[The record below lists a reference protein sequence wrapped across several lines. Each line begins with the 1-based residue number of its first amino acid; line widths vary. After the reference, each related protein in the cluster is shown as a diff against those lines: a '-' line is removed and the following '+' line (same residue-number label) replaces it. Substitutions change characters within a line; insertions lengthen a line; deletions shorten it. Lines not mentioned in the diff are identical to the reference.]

1 MRINS
6 YGEKPLS
13 TLEMGMTIVS
23 MLVGVGVLTL
33 PRSVATYTSS
43 FDGWISILLAGG
55 IALLAGW
62 LVSKVAVR
70 AGNKN
75 FLDYSVTLVGRPFT
89 YLIAALQF
97 SYFLGF
103 CSYETRA
110 IANISKQYLFDR
122 TPVEY
127 ISLVFILVV
136 VYGVSGSRS
145 GLLRLNI
152 LFLPSVLIMIVIVVC
167 FGYRWFEFGNLKPFM
182 ITPPIGI
189 AQGMKEVIYSL
200 LGFEIILYYIV
211 FMERPEKAPRAVMS
225 GIALTV
231 FIYLVIY
238 QLVIGIFSNIG
249 AMNIV
254 YPTIELA
261 KEIQFPGN
269 FFERFESLFF
279 VIWIMTIYNTAAMG
293 FDLANECLSFMF
305 KKLSKRYRLLIISPI
320 AYLICM
326 TPGDMSQ
333 FATLGNI
340 ISYLAMLS
348 GVLLPVSL
356 LMFGGKKNNK
366 EEKAN
371 DKSGA

>member
-1 MRINS
+1 MRVNS

-13 TLEMGMTIVS
+13 SLEMGMTITS
-23 MLVGVGVLTL
+23 MLIGVGILTL
-33 PRSVATYTSS
+33 PRSVATYTRS
-43 FDGWISILLAGG
+43 FDGWMSILFAGCV
-55 IALLAGW
+55 ALLAGW

-70 AGNKN
+70 AGNRA
-75 FLDYSVTLVGRPFT
+75 FLDYSAALVGRPVT

-97 SYFLGF
+97 TYFLGF
-103 CSYETRA
+103 CSFETRA

-127 ISLVFILVV
+127 ISLAFILVV

-145 GLLRLNI
+145 ALLRLNV
-152 LFLPSVLIMIVIVVC
+152 LFLPSVLIMIMIVVS
-167 FGYRWFEFGNLKPFM
+167 FGYRWFEPVNLKPFFV
-182 ITPPIGI
+182 TPPIGI
-189 AQGMKEVIYSL
+189 AQGAKEVIYSL

-211 FMERPEKAPRAVMS
+211 FMERPEKAPKAVLS

-231 FIYLVIY
+231 FIYLVLY

-293 FDLANECLSFMF
+293 FDLANECLSFLF
-305 KKLSKRYRLLIISPI
+305 KKLTKRYRLVILAPI

-326 TPGDMSQ
+326 IPGDMAEFS
-333 FATLGNI
+333 TLGTI
-340 ISYLAMLS
+340 ISYMAMLS
-348 GVLLPVSL
+348 GILLPISL
-356 LMFGGKKNNK
+356 LMFGGKKK
-366 EEKAN
+366 EEKQN
-371 DKSGA
+371 DKSSA

>member
-23 MLVGVGVLTL
+23 MLVGVGILTL
-33 PRSVATYTSS
+33 PRLVATYTSS
-43 FDGWISILLAGG
+43 FDGWMSILLAGS

-70 AGNKN
+70 AGDKP
-75 FLDYSVTLVGRPFT
+75 FLEYSVSLVGRPFT

-103 CSYETRA
+103 CSFETRA

-152 LFLPSVLIMIVIVVC
+152 LFLPSVLIMITIVVF
-167 FGYRWFEFGNLKPFM
+167 FGYRWYEFQNLKPFF

-211 FMERPEKAPRAVMS
+211 FMERPEKAPKAVMS

-231 FIYLVIY
+231 FIYLVLY
-238 QLVIGIFSNIG
+238 HLVIGIFSNIG

-293 FDLANECLSFMF
+293 FDLANVCLSFLF
-305 KKLSKRYRLLIISPI
+305 KRLTKRYRLLIIAPI

-326 TPGDMSQ
+326 TPGDMAD
-333 FATLGNI
+333 FTILGSI
-340 ISYLAMLS
+340 ISYLAIIS
-348 GVLLPVSL
+348 GILLPISL
-356 LMFGGKKNNK
+356 LMFGGKRKK